1 MMQAQ
6 DKVAAVVAE
15 AQIAWDVVAAAP
27 LAYWLV
33 CAMVAR

>member
-1 MMQAQ
+1 MMQAR
-6 DKVAAVVAE
+6 DKVAAVVVE
-15 AQIAWDVVAAAP
+15 AQIAWNVAAAAP